1 MRVDILTLFPNIF
14 SGPFEES
21 IIKKAREKGL
31 IEIRIVNIRDYT
43 TDKHRT
49 ADDRP
54 FGGGPGMVLK
64 PEPIFAA
71 VEELKGEGR
80 ARVILTTPQGRL
92 FTQDYARD
100 LAKEDHIIIICGRYE
115 GVDERVREALVTDAI
130 SIGDYVL
137 TGGELAAMVIVDA
150 VARLIPGVLGNESS
164 ITEDSFWRGL
174 LGYPQYTR
182 PASFRGMRVPDV
194 LLSGNHAMIA
204 RWRRKESLRR
214 TLYYRPEL
222 LQKAKLEEED
232 MELLE
237 EIKREMGEG
246 G

>member
-21 IIKKAREKGL
+21 IIKRAREKGL
-31 IEIRIVNIRDYT
+31 IEIRVVNIRDYT

-150 VARLIPGVLGNESS
+150 VARLIPGVLGNEDS

-232 MELLE
+232 IKLLE

-246 G
+246 R